1 MCCAPLRA
9 GSPIDSPVRRRSLS
23 PRSRSRTPPRGGSAQ
38 QMHWKKK
45 LDALFDR
52 GVVRSSELDDRT
64 LDALDGAVPFRQCVQ
79 QGAVPRHSNCLTALL
94 NMPSV
99 CAWQSRTE
107 VSLRFT
113 LSRSCCVERS

>member
-1 MCCAPLRA
+1 MLALLVCNYPAGRVSDRCYKLLSA

-64 LDALDGAVPFRQCVQ
+64 LDALDGA
-79 QGAVPRHSNCLTALL
+79 HS
-94 NMPSV
+94 V
-99 CAWQSRTE
+99 
-107 VSLRFT
+107 
-113 LSRSCCVERS
+113 

>member
-1 MCCAPLRA
+1 MMTTDVMCALLRA

-64 LDALDGAVPFRQCVQ
+64 LDALDGADSRQRV
-79 QGAVPRHSNCLTALL
+79 
-94 NMPSV
+94 
-99 CAWQSRTE
+99 SRLHY
-107 VSLRFT
+107 VAHW
-113 LSRSCCVERS
+113 